1 MGSQKRVH
9 FYFRK
14 DSRVG
19 ARITVRFMEYIPLDS
34 YPHYTECEKIVSGL
48 GFHLVE
54 LKISPQNG
62 VTQILA
68 TITGK
73 DASVNIGV
81 NDCSRVHKVLL
92 PALEEILGTD
102 NTYME
107 LTSPGMERN
116 IKNAAEFPLFLGREI
131 RVYDKTVTDWV
142 GGVLK
147 AADSES
153 VTLEEPKEDG
163 SVETKSISLENIA
176 KAKFIHL

>member
-1 MGSQKRVH
+1 M
-9 FYFRK
+9 
-14 DSRVG
+14 D
-19 ARITVRFMEYIPLDS
+19 YIALDS
-34 YPHYTECEKIVSGL
+34 YPHYTECEKIVSEL

-68 TITGK
+68 TITG
-73 DASVNIGV
+73 DDPTVNIGV

-116 IKNAAEFPLFLGREI
+116 IKNAAEFPLFLGREL
-131 RVYDKTVTDWV
+131 RVYNKNVTDWV
-142 GGVLK
+142 GGVLT
-147 AADSES
+147 AADDKSI
-153 VTLEEPKEDG
+153 TLEETKEDG
-163 SVETKSISLENIA
+163 SVEQKTLSFENIA

>member
-1 MGSQKRVH
+1 MDSQKRVH
-9 FYFRK
+9 FYLGLAPCHRGRGFV
-14 DSRVG
+14 D
-19 ARITVRFMEYIPLDS
+19 YIPLSS
-34 YPHYTECEKIVSGL
+34 YPHYSECEKIVSDM

-62 VTQILA
+62 VTHILA
-68 TITGK
+68 TITGS

-92 PALEEILGTD
+92 PALEELLGTD

-116 IKNAAEFPLFLGREI
+116 IKNAAEFSLFLGRII

-142 GGVLK
+142 EGVLK
-147 AADSES
+147 AADSQS
-153 VTLEEPKEDG
+153 LTLEETKEDG
-163 SVETKSISLENIA
+163 TLESKVFSFENIA

>member
-1 MGSQKRVH
+1 M
-9 FYFRK
+9 
-14 DSRVG
+14 D
-19 ARITVRFMEYIPLDS
+19 YIALDS
-34 YPHYTECEKIVSGL
+34 YPHYAECEKIVSEL

-68 TITGK
+68 TITGA
-73 DASVNIGV
+73 DSSVNIGV
-81 NDCSRVHKVLL
+81 NDCSRVHKILL
-92 PALEEILGTD
+92 PALEKMLGTD

-147 AADSES
+147 AADRTSL
-153 VTLEEPKEDG
+153 TLEEEKEDG
-163 SVETKSISLENIA
+163 SLETKVISFENIA

>member
-1 MGSQKRVH
+1 M
-9 FYFRK
+9 
-14 DSRVG
+14 D
-19 ARITVRFMEYIPLDS
+19 YIALDS

-48 GFHLVE
+48 GLHLVE

-68 TITGK
+68 TITGA
-73 DASVNIGV
+73 DSSVNIGV

-92 PALEEILGTD
+92 PALEEMLGTE

-116 IKNAAEFPLFLGREI
+116 IRNAAEFPLFLGRQI

-142 GGVLK
+142 GGILK
-147 AADSES
+147 SADSQS
-153 VTLEEPKEDG
+153 LTLEETKEDG
-163 SVETKSISLENIA
+163 TLESKVISFENIA

>member
-1 MGSQKRVH
+1 M
-9 FYFRK
+9 
-14 DSRVG
+14 D
-19 ARITVRFMEYIPLDS
+19 YISLDS

-62 VTQILA
+62 VTHILA
-68 TITGK
+68 TITGE
-73 DASVNIGV
+73 DSSVNIGV

-116 IKNAAEFPLFLGREI
+116 IRNAAEFPLFIGREI
-131 RVYDKTVTDWV
+131 RVFDKTVTDWV
-142 GGVLK
+142 GGTLK
-147 AADSES
+147 SADSQS
-153 VTLEEPKEDG
+153 LTLEETKEDG
-163 SVETKSISLENIA
+163 TCESKVISFENIA

>member
-1 MGSQKRVH
+1 M
-9 FYFRK
+9 
-14 DSRVG
+14 D
-19 ARITVRFMEYIPLDS
+19 YISLDS
-34 YPHYTECEKIVSGL
+34 YPHYTECEKIVSEL

-54 LKISPQNG
+54 LKISPQHG

-73 DASVNIGV
+73 DATENIGV

-92 PALEEILGTD
+92 PALEEMLGTD

-116 IKNAAEFPLFLGREI
+116 IKNAAEFPLFVGREI
-131 RVYDKTVTDWV
+131 RVFDKTVTDWV
-142 GGVLK
+142 GGFLR
-147 AADSES
+147 AADNTSL
-153 VTLEEPKEDG
+153 TLEETKEDG
-163 SVETKSISLENIA
+163 SVEQKTISFENIA

>member
-1 MGSQKRVH
+1 M
-9 FYFRK
+9 
-14 DSRVG
+14 D
-19 ARITVRFMEYIPLDS
+19 YISLDS
-34 YPHYTECEKIVSGL
+34 YPHYSECEKIVSEL

-68 TITGK
+68 TITGS

-92 PALEEILGTD
+92 PALEEMLGTE

-116 IKNAAEFPLFLGREI
+116 IKNAAEFPLFIGRQI

-142 GGVLK
+142 GGVLE
-147 AADSES
+147 AADDKS
-153 VTLEEPKEDG
+153 VTL
-163 SVETKSISLENIA
+163 SETKENGTSESKVISLENIA

>member
-1 MGSQKRVH
+1 M
-9 FYFRK
+9 
-14 DSRVG
+14 D
-19 ARITVRFMEYIPLDS
+19 YISLDS
-34 YPHYTECEKIVSGL
+34 YPHYTECEKIVSEL

-68 TITGK
+68 TITCK
-73 DASVNIGV
+73 DATSSIGV

-92 PALEEILGTD
+92 PALEEMLGTD

-116 IKNAAEFPLFLGREI
+116 IKNAAEFRFFIGREI
-131 RVYDKTVTDWV
+131 RVYDKEITDWV
-142 GGVLK
+142 GGRLL
-147 AADSES
+147 AADDKSL
-153 VTLEEPKEDG
+153 TLE
-163 SVETKSISLENIA
+163 VEKNGLVSTKTVSFENIA

>member
-1 MGSQKRVH
+1 M
-9 FYFRK
+9 
-14 DSRVG
+14 D
-19 ARITVRFMEYIPLDS
+19 YIALDS
-34 YPHYTECEKIVSGL
+34 YPHYTECEKIVSEL

-68 TITGK
+68 TITGA
-73 DASVNIGV
+73 DSSVNIGV

-92 PALEEILGTD
+92 PALEEMLGTD

-116 IKNAAEFPLFLGREI
+116 IRNAAEFPLFVGREI
-131 RVYDKTVTDWV
+131 RVYDKSVTDWI
-142 GGVLK
+142 GGKVLR
-147 AADSES
+147 ADTES
-153 VTLEEPKEDG
+153 VTFEILDKDG
-163 SVETKSISLENIA
+163 SSSEKTVPYSDIA

>member
-1 MGSQKRVH
+1 
-9 FYFRK
+9 
-14 DSRVG
+14 
-19 ARITVRFMEYIPLDS
+19 MEYIPLDS
-34 YPHYTECEKIVSGL
+34 YPHYTECEKIVSAL

-73 DASVNIGV
+73 DAGATIGV

-92 PALEEILGTD
+92 PALEEMLGTD

-107 LTSPGMERN
+107 LMSPGMERN
-116 IKNAAEFPLFLGREI
+116 IRNAAEFPLFLGREI

-147 AADSES
+147 SADSEA
-153 VTLEEPKEDG
+153 VTLEENGEEK
-163 SVETKSISLENIA
+163 VISLENIA

>member
-1 MGSQKRVH
+1 M
-9 FYFRK
+9 
-14 DSRVG
+14 D
-19 ARITVRFMEYIPLDS
+19 YIPLDS
-34 YPHYTECEKIVSGL
+34 YPHYAECEKIVSAL

-68 TITGK
+68 TITGE
-73 DASVNIGV
+73 DSSANIGV

-92 PALEEILGTD
+92 PALEEMLGTD

-107 LTSPGMERN
+107 LMSPGMERS
-116 IKNAAEFPLFLGREI
+116 IRNAAEFPLFLGREI
-131 RVYDKTVTDWV
+131 RVFDKTVTDWV

-147 AADSES
+147 AADSHS
-153 VTLEEPKEDG
+153 LTLEETKEDG
-163 SVETKSISLENIA
+163 SLESKIISFENIA

>member
-1 MGSQKRVH
+1 M
-9 FYFRK
+9 
-14 DSRVG
+14 D
-19 ARITVRFMEYIPLDS
+19 YIPLDS
-34 YPHYTECEKIVSGL
+34 YPHYTECEKIVSAL

-68 TITGK
+68 TITG
-73 DASVNIGV
+73 DDPSSNIGV

-92 PALEEILGTD
+92 PALEEMLGTD

-107 LTSPGMERN
+107 LMSPGMERS
-116 IKNAAEFPLFLGREI
+116 IRNAAEFPLFLGREI
-131 RVYDKTVTDWV
+131 RVFDKTVTDWV

-147 AADSES
+147 AADSQS
-153 VTLEEPKEDG
+153 LTLEETKEDG
-163 SVETKSISLENIA
+163 SLESKIISFENIA

>member
-1 MGSQKRVH
+1 M
-9 FYFRK
+9 
-14 DSRVG
+14 D
-19 ARITVRFMEYIPLDS
+19 YIALDS
-34 YPHYTECEKIVSGL
+34 YPHYTECEKIVSEL

-68 TITGK
+68 TITGA

-92 PALEEILGTD
+92 PALEEMLGTD

-116 IKNAAEFPLFLGREI
+116 IRNAAEFPLFLGREI

-142 GGVLK
+142 GGLLK
-147 AADSES
+147 AADTNSL
-153 VTLEEPKEDG
+153 TLEETKEDG
-163 SVETKSISLENIA
+163 TLESKVISFDNIA
-176 KAKFIHL
+176 NAKFIHL

>member
-1 MGSQKRVH
+1 L
-9 FYFRK
+9 
-14 DSRVG
+14 
-19 ARITVRFMEYIPLDS
+19 EYISLDS
-34 YPHYTECEKIVSGL
+34 YPHYTECEKIVSEL

-73 DASVNIGV
+73 DSGTNIGV
-81 NDCSRVHKVLL
+81 NDCSRVHKALL
-92 PALEEILGTD
+92 PSLEEMLGTD

-116 IKNAAEFPLFLGREI
+116 IKTAAEFRFFIGREI

-142 GGVLK
+142 GGALK
-147 AADSES
+147 AADDQS
-153 VTLEEPKEDG
+153 VTLELSKEDG
-163 SVETKSISLENIA
+163 SSEQKTVSFENIA

>member
-1 MGSQKRVH
+1 M
-9 FYFRK
+9 
-14 DSRVG
+14 D
-19 ARITVRFMEYIPLDS
+19 YIALDS
-34 YPHYTECEKIVSGL
+34 YPHYTECEKIVSEL

-68 TITGK
+68 TITG
-73 DASVNIGV
+73 DDPTVNIGV

-116 IKNAAEFPLFLGREI
+116 IKNAAEFPLFLGREL
-131 RVYDKTVTDWV
+131 RVYDKNVTDWV
-142 GGVLK
+142 GGVLT
-147 AADSES
+147 AADDKSI
-153 VTLEEPKEDG
+153 TLEETKEDG
-163 SVETKSISLENIA
+163 SVEQKTLSFENIA

>member
-1 MGSQKRVH
+1 
-9 FYFRK
+9 
-14 DSRVG
+14 
-19 ARITVRFMEYIPLDS
+19 MEYIALDS
-34 YPHYTECEKIVSGL
+34 FPHYTECEKIVSEL

-68 TITGK
+68 TITGS
-73 DASVNIGV
+73 DSTVNIGV

-92 PALEEILGTD
+92 PALEEMLGTD

-116 IKNAAEFPLFLGREI
+116 IKNAAEFPLFIGREI

-142 GGVLK
+142 GGILK
-147 AADSES
+147 SADSQS
-153 VTLEEPKEDG
+153 LTLEDTKEDG
-163 SVETKSISLENIA
+163 SCQSKTISFENIA

>member
-1 MGSQKRVH
+1 M
-9 FYFRK
+9 
-14 DSRVG
+14 D
-19 ARITVRFMEYIPLDS
+19 YISLDS
-34 YPHYTECEKIVSGL
+34 YPYYTECEKIVSDL

-68 TITGK
+68 TITGA
-73 DASVNIGV
+73 DATTAISV
-81 NDCSRVHKVLL
+81 NDCSRVHKILL
-92 PALEEILGTD
+92 PALEEMLGTD

-131 RVYDKTVTDWV
+131 RVYDKTITDWV

-147 AADSES
+147 SANEKFL
-153 VTLEEPKEDG
+153 VLEIDG
-163 SVETKSISLENIA
+163 EEKNILFENIA

>member
-1 MGSQKRVH
+1 M
-9 FYFRK
+9 
-14 DSRVG
+14 D
-19 ARITVRFMEYIPLDS
+19 YIALDS

-68 TITGK
+68 TITGA
-73 DASVNIGV
+73 DSSVNIGV

-92 PALEEILGTD
+92 PALEEMLGTE

-116 IKNAAEFPLFLGREI
+116 IRNAAEFPLFLGRQI

-142 GGVLK
+142 GGILK
-147 AADSES
+147 SADSQS
-153 VTLEEPKEDG
+153 LTLEETKEDG
-163 SVETKSISLENIA
+163 TLESKVISFENIA

>member
-1 MGSQKRVH
+1 M
-9 FYFRK
+9 
-14 DSRVG
+14 D
-19 ARITVRFMEYIPLDS
+19 YIALDS
-34 YPHYTECEKIVSGL
+34 YPHYTECEKIVSEL

-68 TITGK
+68 TITGA

-92 PALEEILGTD
+92 PALEEMLGTD

-116 IKNAAEFPLFLGREI
+116 IRNAAEFPLFLGREI

-142 GGVLK
+142 GGLLK
-147 AADSES
+147 AADTNSL
-153 VTLEEPKEDG
+153 TLEETKEDG
-163 SVETKSISLENIA
+163 TLESKVISFDNIA

>member
-9 FYFRK
+9 FYFRE
-14 DSRVG
+14 V
-19 ARITVRFMEYIPLDS
+19 MEYIPLDS
-34 YPHYTECEKIVSGL
+34 YPRYADCEKIVSEL

-62 VTQILA
+62 VTQIHA
-68 TITGK
+68 TITGN

-81 NDCSRVHKVLL
+81 NDCSRVHKILL
-92 PALEEILGTD
+92 PALEEMLGTA

-116 IKNAAEFPLFLGREI
+116 IKNAAEFPLFLGRKI
-131 RVYDKTVTDWV
+131 CVYDKTLTDWV
-142 GGVLK
+142 NGVLK
-147 AADSES
+147 SADSHS
-153 VTLEEPKEDG
+153 VTLEETKEDG
-163 SVETKSISLENIA
+163 SVEQKTISFDNIA

>member
-1 MGSQKRVH
+1 M
-9 FYFRK
+9 
-14 DSRVG
+14 D
-19 ARITVRFMEYIPLDS
+19 YIPLDS
-34 YPHYTECEKIVSGL
+34 YPHYAECEKIVSAL

-68 TITGK
+68 TITGE
-73 DASVNIGV
+73 DPSANIGV

-92 PALEEILGTD
+92 PALEEMLGTD

-107 LTSPGMERN
+107 LMSPGMERS
-116 IKNAAEFPLFLGREI
+116 IRNAAEFPLFLGREI
-131 RVYDKTVTDWV
+131 RVFDKTVTDWV

-147 AADSES
+147 TADSNS
-153 VTLEEPKEDG
+153 LTLEETKEDG
-163 SVETKSISLENIA
+163 SLESKIISFENIA

>member
-1 MGSQKRVH
+1 M
-9 FYFRK
+9 
-14 DSRVG
+14 D
-19 ARITVRFMEYIPLDS
+19 YIALDS
-34 YPHYTECEKIVSGL
+34 YPHYTECEKIVSEL

-68 TITGK
+68 TITGA
-73 DASVNIGV
+73 DSSVNIGV

-92 PALEEILGTD
+92 PALEEMLGTD

-116 IKNAAEFPLFLGREI
+116 IRNAAEFPLFLGREI

-142 GGVLK
+142 GGLLK
-147 AADSES
+147 AADTNSL
-153 VTLEEPKEDG
+153 TLEETKEDG
-163 SVETKSISLENIA
+163 TLESKVISFDNIA

>member
-19 ARITVRFMEYIPLDS
+19 ARMTVRFMEYIPLDS

-153 VTLEEPKEDG
+153 VTLEETKEDG
-163 SVETKSISLENIA
+163 SVETKSISLEHIA

>member
-1 MGSQKRVH
+1 M
-9 FYFRK
+9 
-14 DSRVG
+14 D
-19 ARITVRFMEYIPLDS
+19 YIPLDS
-34 YPHYTECEKIVSGL
+34 YPHYTECEKIVSQL

-73 DASVNIGV
+73 DAGVNIGV

-116 IKNAAEFPLFLGREI
+116 IKNAAEFQLFLGREI
-131 RVYDKTVTDWV
+131 RVYDKRVTDWV

-147 AADSES
+147 SADDKSLM
-153 VTLEEPKEDG
+153 LEEAKEDG
-163 SVETKSISLENIA
+163 SAEQKKISFDDIA

>member
-1 MGSQKRVH
+1 M
-9 FYFRK
+9 
-14 DSRVG
+14 D
-19 ARITVRFMEYIPLDS
+19 YIALDS
-34 YPHYTECEKIVSGL
+34 YPHYTECEKIVSEL

-68 TITGK
+68 TITGA
-73 DASVNIGV
+73 DSSVNIGV

-92 PALEEILGTD
+92 PALEEMLGTD

-107 LTSPGMERN
+107 LTSPGIERN
-116 IKNAAEFPLFLGREI
+116 IRNAAEFPLFVGREI

-147 AADSES
+147 TADIKSL
-153 VTLEEPKEDG
+153 TLEETKEDG
-163 SVETKSISLENIA
+163 TLESKVISFDNIA

>member
-1 MGSQKRVH
+1 M
-9 FYFRK
+9 
-14 DSRVG
+14 D
-19 ARITVRFMEYIPLDS
+19 YIALDS
-34 YPHYTECEKIVSGL
+34 YPHYTECEKIVSEL

-68 TITGK
+68 TITGA
-73 DASVNIGV
+73 DSSVNIGV

-92 PALEEILGTD
+92 PALEEMLGTD

-116 IKNAAEFPLFLGREI
+116 IRNAAEFPLFVGREI

-147 AADSES
+147 AADTKSL
-153 VTLEEPKEDG
+153 TLEETKEDG
-163 SVETKSISLENIA
+163 TLESKVISFENIA

>member
-1 MGSQKRVH
+1 M
-9 FYFRK
+9 
-14 DSRVG
+14 D
-19 ARITVRFMEYIPLDS
+19 YIALDS

-68 TITGK
+68 TITGA
-73 DASVNIGV
+73 DSSVNIGV

-92 PALEEILGTD
+92 PALEEMLGTE

-116 IKNAAEFPLFLGREI
+116 IRNAAEFPLFLGRQI

-142 GGVLK
+142 GGILK
-147 AADSES
+147 SADSQS
-153 VTLEEPKEDG
+153 LTLEETKEDG
-163 SVETKSISLENIA
+163 SLESKVISFENIA

>member
-1 MGSQKRVH
+1 
-9 FYFRK
+9 
-14 DSRVG
+14 
-19 ARITVRFMEYIPLDS
+19 MEYIPLDS

-68 TITGK
+68 TITGA
-73 DASVNIGV
+73 DSTQNIGV

-92 PALEEILGTD
+92 PALEEMLGTD

-116 IKNAAEFPLFLGREI
+116 IRNAAEFPLFLGREI

-147 AADSES
+147 SADEKSL
-153 VTLEEPKEDG
+153 TLENTKEDG
-163 SVETKSISLENIA
+163 SQEQKTISFEDIA

>member
-1 MGSQKRVH
+1 M
-9 FYFRK
+9 
-14 DSRVG
+14 D
-19 ARITVRFMEYIPLDS
+19 YIPLDS
-34 YPHYTECEKIVSGL
+34 YPHFTECEKIVSEL

-68 TITGK
+68 TITGA
-73 DASVNIGV
+73 DSSVNIGV

-92 PALEEILGTD
+92 PALEEMLGTD

-131 RVYDKTVTDWV
+131 RVFDKSVTEWV
-142 GGVLK
+142 SGVLK
-147 AADSES
+147 NADSQS
-153 VTLEEPKEDG
+153 LTLEDLKEDG
-163 SVETKSISLENIA
+163 SVESKIISFENIA

>member
-1 MGSQKRVH
+1 M
-9 FYFRK
+9 
-14 DSRVG
+14 D
-19 ARITVRFMEYIPLDS
+19 YIALDS
-34 YPHYTECEKIVSGL
+34 YPYYTECEKIVSGL

-68 TITGK
+68 TITGA
-73 DASVNIGV
+73 DSSVNIGV

-92 PALEEILGTD
+92 PALEEMLGTE

-116 IKNAAEFPLFLGREI
+116 IRNAAEFPLFLGRQI

-142 GGVLK
+142 GGILK
-147 AADSES
+147 SADSQS
-153 VTLEEPKEDG
+153 LTLEETKEDG
-163 SVETKSISLENIA
+163 TLESKVISFENIA

>member
-1 MGSQKRVH
+1 
-9 FYFRK
+9 
-14 DSRVG
+14 
-19 ARITVRFMEYIPLDS
+19 MEYIPLNS
-34 YPHYTECEKIVSGL
+34 YPHFTECEKIVRQL

-68 TITGK
+68 TITGI
-73 DASVNIGV
+73 DSNINIGV
-81 NDCSRVHKVLL
+81 NDCSRVHKILL
-92 PALEEILGTD
+92 PALEEMLGTD

-116 IKNAAEFPLFLGREI
+116 IKNAAEFALFLGREI

-147 AADSES
+147 SADSSS
-153 VTLEEPKEDG
+153 VKLEVLKEDG
-163 SVETKSISLENIA
+163 SVELKSISFENIA

>member
-1 MGSQKRVH
+1 M
-9 FYFRK
+9 
-14 DSRVG
+14 D
-19 ARITVRFMEYIPLDS
+19 YIPLDS
-34 YPHYTECEKIVSGL
+34 YPHYAECEKIVSAL

-68 TITGK
+68 TITGE
-73 DASVNIGV
+73 DPSANIGV

-92 PALEEILGTD
+92 PALEEMLGTD

-107 LTSPGMERN
+107 LMSPGMERS
-116 IKNAAEFPLFLGREI
+116 IRNAAEFPLFLGREI
-131 RVYDKTVTDWV
+131 RVFDKTITDWV

-147 AADSES
+147 AADSNS
-153 VTLEEPKEDG
+153 LTLEETKEDG
-163 SVETKSISLENIA
+163 SLESKIISFENIA